1 MKKNFRVIKS
11 SENNLIVSLKE
22 GKNLDILKIA
32 QRGNASLQ
40 KEYETLL
47 KLKKFSKVYNFFLP
61 AVYTNKRIKSVLLKN
76 KFHFFQKLQ
85 PGLTLSRLIQKGIIK
100 SNKVRH
106 MSETLVDV
114 LITIMQEDFK
124 NCVNEKPSELFRKL
138 LMMEFQNLIK
148 RPHLYFIT
156 SKSNLKIENKY
167 YNKLEN
173 SLNKILSKKNFLDLD
188 KQDQFLV
195 DLGHFNFHGENIIIS
210 DLKAVNK
217 FKLIDP
223 DTRWKILDPMFSMA
237 RYFYT
242 YSHDT
247 AEKKNYYIKSNIFD
261 LKNTDKNFYF
271 NTKILWSK
279 EVDKVYKKMFDINLI
294 KKKINKFEKLR
305 FNLSYLLCLMR
316 GINSNYEEKITFF
329 KNKGNLLQNNGIFF
343 SLLAIKY
350 AHQISYEEY

>member
-1 MKKNFRVIKS
+1 M
-11 SENNLIVSLKE
+11 SLKE

-40 KEYETLL
+40 KEHETLL
-47 KLKKFSKVYNFFLP
+47 RLKKFSKIYNYFIP
-61 AVYTNKRIKSVLLKN
+61 EIYSNKKIKNIHLKN
-76 KFHFFQKLQ
+76 KFYFFQKCQ
-85 PGLTLSRLIQKGIIK
+85 SGFTLSKLIQKGKIK
-100 SNKVRH
+100 SNKAKKT
-106 MSETLVDV
+106 SEILVDR
-114 LITIMQEDFK
+114 LITITQEDLI

-138 LMMEFQNLIK
+138 LMTEFQNLIK
-148 RPHLYFIT
+148 RPHLHFI
-156 SKSNLKIENKY
+156 SSGLNLKIGNKY

-173 SLNKILSKKNFLDLD
+173 SLNKIFLKKNFLDLD
-188 KQDQFLV
+188 EQDKFLV
-195 DLGHFNFHGENIIIS
+195 DIGHFNFHGENILIS
-210 DLKAVNK
+210 NLKALDK

-261 LKNTDKNFYF
+261 LKSNYKNFYF
-271 NTKILWSK
+271 HTKILWPN

-294 KKKINKFEKLR
+294 KKKINRFEKLR

-316 GINSNYEEKITFF
+316 GINANYEEKITFF
-329 KNKGNLLQNNGIFF
+329 KNKNDLLQNDGIFF

-350 AHQISYEEY
+350 AHQITYEE

>member
-1 MKKNFRVIKS
+1 MKKNFRIIKS
-11 SENNLIVSLKE
+11 SENNLIMFLKE

-40 KEYETLL
+40 REYETIL

-61 AVYTNKRIKSVLLKN
+61 EVYTNKKIKSVLLKN

-85 PGLTLSRLIQKGIIK
+85 PGLTLSKLIQKSIIK
-100 SNKVRH
+100 SNKAKHV
-106 MSETLVDV
+106 SEILINV

-156 SKSNLKIENKY
+156 SKSNLKIGNKY

-173 SLNKILSKKNFLDLD
+173 SLNKIFSKKNFLDLD

-210 DLKAVNK
+210 DLKAANK
-217 FKLIDP
+217 FKIIDP

-247 AEKKNYYIKSNIFD
+247 AERKNYYIKSNIFD
-261 LKNTDKNFYF
+261 IKSINKDFCF
-271 NTKILWSK
+271 NTKILWPN
-279 EVDKVYKKMFDINLI
+279 KVYKVYNKIFYMNLI
-294 KKKINKFEKLR
+294 KKKNK
-305 FNLSYLLCLMR
+305 S
-316 GINSNYEEKITFF
+316 I
-329 KNKGNLLQNNGIFF
+329 
-343 SLLAIKY
+343 
-350 AHQISYEEY
+350 

>member
-1 MKKNFRVIKS
+1 MKKIFKVVKS
-11 SENNLIVSLKE
+11 SESNLIISLNE
-22 GKNLDILKIA
+22 GNNADIIKIA
-32 QRGNASLQ
+32 QRGNSSLQ
-40 KEYETLL
+40 REYEILL
-47 KLKKFSKVYNFFLP
+47 KLKKFSEVYNYFIPETYL
-61 AVYTNKRIKSVLLKN
+61 NNSIKNTRLKN
-76 KFHFFQKLQ
+76 KFHFFQKLL
-85 PGLTLSRLIQKGIIK
+85 PGLTLSKLIQKSIIE
-100 SNKVRH
+100 SNKAKHV
-106 MSETLVDV
+106 SEILVNA
-114 LITIMQEDFK
+114 LITIMEEDLK

-148 RPHLYFIT
+148 RPHLYFMT
-156 SKSNLKIENKY
+156 LGSNLKIGNKY

-173 SLNKILSKKNFLDLD
+173 SLNKILSKKDFLGLD

-210 DLKAVNK
+210 DLKEANK

-271 NTKILWSK
+271 NSQILWSK

-316 GINSNYEEKITFF
+316 GINANYEEKITFF
-329 KNKGNLLQNNGIFF
+329 KNKNDLLQNDGIFF

-350 AHQISYEEY
+350 AHQIAFEK